1 MSDPQNK
8 QITFRNYDI
17 PGLPDGS
24 YYLSIEQHIA
34 TTQQTYTHDQTFHV
48 YGPQFSLPAATI
60 NSVFPPSKNQGDYT
74 NVLPH
79 VVINSSTLPWER
91 NSQENEENSPW
102 LTLLLF
108 DEEQT
113 PQVQTINSDEFV
125 SGNSTSPFWPPVVQ
139 TDNENTPQ
147 QLNVID
153 IPKSL
158 VASIM
163 PRYSELPNLTH
174 IREERDEDNN
184 LISTP
189 TSIVV
194 TNRLPEKNKLT
205 TVHLVSIENRFVD
218 GNFNFQQA
226 EQDDLIRFVT
236 LYSWQFYCEDT
247 SKQLLQLLEN
257 LDSAQFRLAAQQ
269 NSDAEKYLQQSSTIL
284 PHSTRTGDR
293 LYSWYRG
300 PLFAGTPPQNSFAPV
315 LCADELMVF
324 DTQMAMFDVSYA
336 TAWQLGR
343 LLALKDKSFSIAF
356 YEWKRNH
363 AYAIHQLEQQE
374 IYGHLPFTQE
384 ENQSPQEVPQEVVQF
399 FEDLRHLK
407 RIPFNYLVADENLLP
422 QESIR
427 FFSVDTNWTDYV
439 IDGAFSVGRVTSLD
453 LERDTQLH
461 KQTRTTPTQLSGFL
475 LRSQV
480 VAGWPDLEV
489 YAFSENSQTPLPQIQ
504 KTTVSKN
511 ILFVV
516 VEGQLNSVSIQQKA
530 QSIHFGFDI
539 AEDSFYKKLRN
550 PSDGSYYNT
559 DYNVD
564 ITWRDNEKRIV
575 DINALSTAIAQK
587 LQLSSL
593 SSSLFAMEMVEG
605 VPQLLFTA
613 KN

>member
-1 MSDPQNK
+1 MSDSQNK
-8 QITFRNYDI
+8 QQLTFRNYDI

-24 YYLSIEQHIA
+24 YYLSIEQYLS
-34 TTQQTYTHDQTFHV
+34 TTPQAFTHDQAFHV
-48 YGPQFSLPAATI
+48 YGPQFSLPPGTI
-60 NSVFPPSKNQGDYT
+60 QSVFPPSNNQGDYT

-79 VVINSSTLPWER
+79 VVLDSSTLPWER
-91 NSQENEENSPW
+91 NCQENAESSPW
-102 LTLLLF
+102 LALLLF

-125 SGNSTSPFWPPVVQ
+125 IGSDVSPFWPPVSQ
-139 TDNENTPQ
+139 DSTSQ

-153 IPKSL
+153 IPQSL

-163 PRYSELPNLTH
+163 PHYSELINLTH
-174 IREERDEDNN
+174 IREERDQDDN
-184 LISTP
+184 LISSP

-205 TVHLVSIENRFVD
+205 TVHLVSIENRFVNGVFD
-218 GNFNFQQA
+218 FQQA
-226 EQDDLIRFVT
+226 QQQDLIRFAT
-236 LYSWQFYCEDT
+236 LHSWQFYCED
-247 SKQLLQLLEN
+247 SNKQLLQLLEN
-257 LDSAQFRLAAQQ
+257 LDSGQFRLAPQH
-269 NSDAEKYLQQSSTIL
+269 NSDAEKYLQQSATLL
-284 PHSTRTGDR
+284 PHNTRTGDR

-300 PLFAGTPPQNSFAPV
+300 PLFAGYPPQNNFAPV
-315 LCADELMVF
+315 RCADELMIF
-324 DTQMAMFDVSYA
+324 DTQTAMFDVSYA

-343 LLALKDKSFSIAF
+343 LLALKDKSFSTAF

-374 IYGHLPFTQE
+374 IYGHLPFAQD
-384 ENQSPQEVPQEVVQF
+384 ENQSPQEVPQQVAQF
-399 FEDLRHLK
+399 FTDIRYLK
-407 RIPFNYLVADENLLP
+407 RIPFNYLVPDENLLP

-427 FFSVDTNWTDYV
+427 FFSVDTTWSDYV
-439 IDGAFSVGRVTSLD
+439 VDGAFSVGRVTSLD
-453 LERDTQLH
+453 LQRDTQLH
-461 KQTRTTPTQLSGFL
+461 KQARETTVTQQLSGFL

-480 VAGWPDLEV
+480 IAGWPDLEIYV
-489 YAFSENSQTPLPQIQ
+489 FGEDQTPLPQVQ

-539 AEDSFYKKLRN
+539 SQNSFYKKLRN
-550 PSDGSYYNT
+550 PSDGSYYSA

-564 ITWRDNEKRIV
+564 ITWRDDTQRIV
-575 DINALSTAIAQK
+575 DIDALNTAIAQK
-587 LQLSSL
+587 LQQQSL

-605 VPQLLFTA
+605 VPQLLFTV